1 MKKIISILLVIM
13 ITSFYL
19 KAQNTEKKLDSIRL
33 DMRKHL
39 ENKNVDSLSLVIKNF
54 RHFINNLDDKTFINY
69 VNKHSISDDNNIK
82 LNNKLEVSK
91 SKSQLQSLI
100 LLILSFGGF
109 IYLIRYTDKKSRNK
123 QIQKLKAASKISSY
137 ELNLRKSISE
147 TLHDDIGGSI
157 AAFKMKLIND
167 KTAEEDLNIL
177 DKIYNDVRALSRDLD
192 TQTKLHT
199 SLKNSIQ
206 DLIDEM
212 CSNFEK
218 TSLNIFPESEI
229 NTITN
234 QQFIQNTILT
244 LKELIT
250 NVINH
255 AQAKNISIDISK
267 QENNLVILVQDDG
280 IGFDFEKKEGL
291 GLKSI
296 RNRCVL
302 NDGDMFIDSNK
313 QNGTT
318 VTVNFK
324 IFS

>member
-19 KAQNTEKKLDSIRL
+19 KSQNNVKKIDSMRL

-39 ENKNVDSLSLVIKNF
+39 ENKKMDSLKLVVNNF
-54 RHFINNLDDKTFINY
+54 RNIISDLDDQTFINY
-69 VNKHSISDDNNIK
+69 VNKHSISDDKNIR
-82 LNNKLEVSK
+82 LNNKLEVSR

-100 LLILSFGGF
+100 LLVLSLGGF

-123 QIQKLKAASKISSY
+123 QIEKLKAASKISSY
-137 ELNLRKSISE
+137 ELNLRKTISE
-147 TLHDDIGGSI
+147 RLHDDIGGSL
-157 AAFKMKLIND
+157 AALKMKFFKNKNID
-167 KTAEEDLNIL
+167 DELNIL

-192 TQTKLHT
+192 TQIKFHS

-229 NTITN
+229 KKITN
-234 QQFIQNTILT
+234 QEFIQNTILT

-280 IGFDFEKKEGL
+280 VGFDFEKNEGF

-302 NDGDMFIDSNK
+302 NDGDLFIDSNK
-313 QNGTT
+313 KNGTT

-324 IFS
+324 IL

>member
-19 KAQNTEKKLDSIRL
+19 KSQNNVKKIDSMRL

-39 ENKNVDSLSLVIKNF
+39 ENKKMDSLKLVVNNF
-54 RHFINNLDDKTFINY
+54 RDIISDFDDQTFINY
-69 VNKHSISDDNNIK
+69 VNKHSISDDKNIR
-82 LNNKLEVSK
+82 LNNKLEVSR

-100 LLILSFGGF
+100 LLVLSLGGF

-123 QIQKLKAASKISSY
+123 QIEKLKAASKISSY
-137 ELNLRKSISE
+137 ELNLRKTISE
-147 TLHDDIGGSI
+147 RLHDDIGGSL
-157 AAFKMKLIND
+157 AALKMKFFKNKNID
-167 KTAEEDLNIL
+167 DELNIL

-192 TQTKLHT
+192 TQIKFHS

-218 TSLNIFPESEI
+218 TSLNVFPESEI
-229 NTITN
+229 NTIKN
-234 QQFIQNTILT
+234 QEFIQNTILT

-255 AQAKNISIDISK
+255 AQAKNISVDVSK

-280 IGFDFEKKEGL
+280 VGFDFEKKEGF

-302 NDGDMFIDSNK
+302 NEGDLFIDSNK
-313 QNGTT
+313 KNGTT

>member
-1 MKKIISILLVIM
+1 MKKIISIILIIIINSL
-13 ITSFYL
+13 FL
-19 KAQNTEKKLDSIRL
+19 KSQNIEKKLDSIRL

-39 ENKNVDSLSLVIKNF
+39 ENKNVDSLSLAIKNF
-54 RHFINNLDDKTFINY
+54 RHFINDLDDKTFINY
-69 VNKHSISDDNNIK
+69 VNKHSISDDNNVR

-100 LLILSFGGF
+100 LLMLSFGGF

-123 QIQKLKAASKISSY
+123 QIEKLKAASKISSY
-137 ELNLRKSISE
+137 ELNLRKTISE
-147 TLHDDIGGSI
+147 RLHDDIGGSL
-157 AAFKMKLIND
+157 AALKMKLINN
-167 KTAEEDLNIL
+167 KTADDDLNIL
-177 DKIYNDVRALSRDLD
+177 DKIYNDVRTLSRDLD
-192 TQTKLHT
+192 TQIKFHT

-218 TSLNIFPESEI
+218 TSLNVFPESEI
-229 NTITN
+229 KKITN
-234 QQFIQNTILT
+234 QEFIQNTILT

-255 AQAKNISIDISK
+255 AQAKNISIDVSK

-280 IGFDFEKKEGL
+280 VGFDFEKKEGL

-302 NDGDMFIDSNK
+302 NDGDIFIDSNK
-313 QNGTT
+313 KNGTT

-324 IFS
+324 IF

>member
-19 KAQNTEKKLDSIRL
+19 KSQNNVKKIDSMRL

-39 ENKNVDSLSLVIKNF
+39 ENKKMDSLKLVVNNF
-54 RHFINNLDDKTFINY
+54 RDIISDLDDQTFINY
-69 VNKHSISDDNNIK
+69 VNKHSISDDKNIR
-82 LNNKLEVSK
+82 LNNKLEVSR

-100 LLILSFGGF
+100 LLVLSLGGF

-123 QIQKLKAASKISSY
+123 QIEKLKAASKISSY
-137 ELNLRKSISE
+137 ELNLRKTISE
-147 TLHDDIGGSI
+147 RLHDDIGGSL
-157 AAFKMKLIND
+157 AALKMKFFKNKNID
-167 KTAEEDLNIL
+167 DELNIL

-192 TQTKLHT
+192 TQIKFHS

-229 NTITN
+229 KKITN
-234 QQFIQNTILT
+234 QEFIQNTILT

-280 IGFDFEKKEGL
+280 VGFDFEKNEGF

-302 NDGDMFIDSNK
+302 NDGDLFIDSNK
-313 QNGTT
+313 KNGTT

-324 IFS
+324 IL

>member
-1 MKKIISILLVIM
+1 MKKIMPILLVIM

-19 KAQNTEKKLDSIRL
+19 KPQNSEKKIDSMRL

-39 ENKNVDSLSLVIKNF
+39 ENKKIDSLNLVVNNF
-54 RHFINNLDDKTFINY
+54 RQIIADLDDQTFINY
-69 VNKHSISDDNNIK
+69 VNQHSISDDNNIR

-100 LLILSFGGF
+100 LLIISLGGF

-123 QIQKLKAASKISSY
+123 QLEKLEAASKISSY
-137 ELNLRKSISE
+137 ELNLRKKISE
-147 TLHDDIGGSI
+147 RLHDDIGGSI
-157 AAFKMKLIND
+157 AALKMKLLND
-167 KTAEEDLNIL
+167 KTADYNLNIL
-177 DKIYNDVRALSRDLD
+177 DKIYNDVRTLSRDLD
-192 TQTKLHT
+192 TQIKFHT

-212 CSNFEK
+212 CSSFEK

-229 NTITN
+229 NKITN

-255 AQAKNISIDISK
+255 AQAKNISIDVSK
-267 QENNLVILVQDDG
+267 QEKNLVILVQDDG
-280 IGFDFEKKEGL
+280 VGLDFEKKEGF

-302 NDGDMFIDSNK
+302 NDGDLFIDSNK
-313 QNGTT
+313 KNGTT

-324 IFS
+324 ILS

>member
-1 MKKIISILLVIM
+1 MKKILSVLILII
-13 ITSFYL
+13 ITSFDL
-19 KAQNTEKKLDSIRL
+19 KPQNIEKKLDSIRL

-39 ENKNVDSLSLVIKNF
+39 ENKNVDSSSLVIKNF
-54 RHFINNLDDKTFINY
+54 RHFINDLDDQTFINY
-69 VNKHSISDDNNIK
+69 VNKHSISDDNNIR
-82 LNNKLEVSK
+82 LNNKLEVSR

-100 LLILSFGGF
+100 LLIISLGSF
-109 IYLIRYTDKKSRNK
+109 IYLIRYTDKKSRKK
-123 QIQKLKAASKISSY
+123 QIEKLKAASKISSY
-137 ELNLRKSISE
+137 ELNLKKSISE
-147 TLHDDIGGSI
+147 RLHDDIGGSI
-157 AAFKMKLIND
+157 AALKMKLIND
-167 KTAEEDLNIL
+167 KTTNDSINIL
-177 DKIYNDVRALSRDLD
+177 DKIYNDVRTLSRDLD
-192 TQTKLHT
+192 TQTKFHT

-212 CSNFEK
+212 CSSFEK
-218 TSLNIFPESEI
+218 ISLNIFPESEI
-229 NTITN
+229 KKITN
-234 QQFIQNTILT
+234 QEFIQNTILT

-255 AQAKNISIDISK
+255 AQAKNISIDVSK

-280 IGFDFEKKEGL
+280 VGFDFEKKEGF

-302 NDGDMFIDSNK
+302 NEGDLFIDSNK
-313 QNGTT
+313 KNGTT

>member
-1 MKKIISILLVIM
+1 IISILLVIM

-19 KAQNTEKKLDSIRL
+19 KSQNNVKKIDSMRL

-39 ENKNVDSLSLVIKNF
+39 ENKKMDSLKLVVNNF
-54 RHFINNLDDKTFINY
+54 RNIISDLDDQTFINY
-69 VNKHSISDDNNIK
+69 VNKHSISDDKNIR
-82 LNNKLEVSK
+82 LNNKLEVSR

-100 LLILSFGGF
+100 LLVLSLGGF

-123 QIQKLKAASKISSY
+123 QIEKLKAASKISSY
-137 ELNLRKSISE
+137 ELNLRKTISE
-147 TLHDDIGGSI
+147 RLHDDIGGSL
-157 AAFKMKLIND
+157 AALKMKFFKNKNID
-167 KTAEEDLNIL
+167 DELNIL

-192 TQTKLHT
+192 TQIKFHS

-229 NTITN
+229 KKITN
-234 QQFIQNTILT
+234 QEFIQNTILT

-280 IGFDFEKKEGL
+280 VGFDFEKNEGF

-302 NDGDMFIDSNK
+302 NDGDLFIDSNK
-313 QNGTT
+313 KNGTT

-324 IFS
+324 IL

>member
-1 MKKIISILLVIM
+1 M

-19 KAQNTEKKLDSIRL
+19 KPQNAEKKIDSIRL

-39 ENKNVDSLSLVIKNF
+39 ENKKIDSLNLVVNNF
-54 RHFINNLDDKTFINY
+54 RQIIADLDDQTFINY
-69 VNKHSISDDNNIK
+69 VNQHSISDDNNIR

-100 LLILSFGGF
+100 LLMLCFGGF
-109 IYLIRYTDKKSRNK
+109 IYLIRYTDQKSRNK
-123 QIQKLKAASKISSY
+123 HIEKLKAASKISSY
-137 ELNLRKSISE
+137 ELNLKKSISE
-147 TLHDDIGGSI
+147 RLHDDIGGSI
-157 AAFKMKLIND
+157 AALKMKLLND
-167 KTAEEDLNIL
+167 KTADYNLNIL
-177 DKIYNDVRALSRDLD
+177 DKIYNDVRTLSRDLD
-192 TQTKLHT
+192 TQIKVHT

-212 CSNFEK
+212 CSSFEK

-229 NTITN
+229 NKITN

-255 AQAKNISIDISK
+255 AQAKNISIDVSK
-267 QENNLVILVQDDG
+267 QEKNLVILVQDDG
-280 IGFDFEKKEGL
+280 VGLDFEKKEGF

-302 NDGDMFIDSNK
+302 NDGDLFIDSNK
-313 QNGTT
+313 KNGTT

-324 IFS
+324 ILS

>member
-1 MKKIISILLVIM
+1 M

-19 KAQNTEKKLDSIRL
+19 KSQNNVKKIDSMRL

-39 ENKNVDSLSLVIKNF
+39 ENKKMDSLKLVVNNF
-54 RHFINNLDDKTFINY
+54 RDIISDLDDQTFINY
-69 VNKHSISDDNNIK
+69 VNKHSISDDKNIR
-82 LNNKLEVSK
+82 LNNKLEVSR

-100 LLILSFGGF
+100 LLVLSLGGF

-123 QIQKLKAASKISSY
+123 QIEKLKAASKISSY
-137 ELNLRKSISE
+137 ELNLRKTISE
-147 TLHDDIGGSI
+147 RLHDDIGGSL
-157 AAFKMKLIND
+157 AALKMKFFKNKNID
-167 KTAEEDLNIL
+167 DELNIL

-192 TQTKLHT
+192 TQIKFHS

-229 NTITN
+229 KKITN
-234 QQFIQNTILT
+234 QEFIQNTILT

-280 IGFDFEKKEGL
+280 VGFDFEKNEGF

-302 NDGDMFIDSNK
+302 NDGDLFIDSNK
-313 QNGTT
+313 KNGTT

-324 IFS
+324 IL

>member
-19 KAQNTEKKLDSIRL
+19 KSQNKEKKIDSMRL

-39 ENKNVDSLSLVIKNF
+39 ENKKIDSLNLVVNNF
-54 RHFINNLDDKTFINY
+54 RQIIADLDDQTFINY
-69 VNKHSISDDNNIK
+69 VNKHSISDDNNIR

-100 LLILSFGGF
+100 LLILCFGGF

-123 QIQKLKAASKISSY
+123 QLEKLKAASKISSY
-137 ELNLRKSISE
+137 DLNLRKTISE
-147 TLHDDIGGSI
+147 RLHDDIGGSL
-157 AAFKMKLIND
+157 AALKMKLFKNKNTD
-167 KTAEEDLNIL
+167 DELKDL
-177 DKIYNDVRALSRDLD
+177 DKIYNDVRLLSRDLD
-192 TQTKLHT
+192 THNKLHQ

-206 DLIDEM
+206 NLTDEM
-212 CSNFEK
+212 CSSFEK
-218 TSLNIFPESEI
+218 ISLNIFPESEI
-229 NTITN
+229 KKITN
-234 QQFIQNTILT
+234 QEFIQNTILT

-313 QNGTT
+313 QSGTT

>member
-19 KAQNTEKKLDSIRL
+19 KSQNNVKKIDSMRL
-33 DMRKHL
+33 DMSKHL
-39 ENKNVDSLSLVIKNF
+39 ENKKMDSLKLVVNNF
-54 RHFINNLDDKTFINY
+54 RDIISDLDDQTFINY
-69 VNKHSISDDNNIK
+69 VNKHSISDDKNIR
-82 LNNKLEVSK
+82 LNNKLEVSR

-100 LLILSFGGF
+100 LLVLSLGGF

-123 QIQKLKAASKISSY
+123 QIEKLKAASKISSY
-137 ELNLRKSISE
+137 ELNLRKTISE
-147 TLHDDIGGSI
+147 RLHDDIGGSL
-157 AAFKMKLIND
+157 AALKMKFFKNKNID
-167 KTAEEDLNIL
+167 DELNIL

-192 TQTKLHT
+192 TQIKFHS

-229 NTITN
+229 KKITN
-234 QQFIQNTILT
+234 QEFIQNTILT

-280 IGFDFEKKEGL
+280 VGFDFEKNEGF

-302 NDGDMFIDSNK
+302 NDGDLFIDSNK
-313 QNGTT
+313 KNGTT

-324 IFS
+324 IL

>member
-1 MKKIISILLVIM
+1 MKKIISILLLIM

-19 KAQNTEKKLDSIRL
+19 KSQNAENEIDSMRL

-39 ENKNVDSLSLVIKNF
+39 ENKKIDSLNLVVNNF
-54 RHFINNLDDKTFINY
+54 RQIIADLDDQTFINY
-69 VNKHSISDDNNIK
+69 VNQHSISDDNNIR
-82 LNNKLEVSK
+82 LNNKLEVSR

-100 LLILSFGGF
+100 LLIISLGGF

-123 QIQKLKAASKISSY
+123 QLEKLKAASKISSY
-137 ELNLRKSISE
+137 ELNLRKTISE
-147 TLHDDIGGSI
+147 RLHDDIGGSI
-157 AAFKMKLIND
+157 AALKMKLLND
-167 KTAEEDLNIL
+167 KTADYNLNIL
-177 DKIYNDVRALSRDLD
+177 DKIYNDVRTLSRDLE
-192 TQTKLHT
+192 TQIKFHT

-212 CSNFEK
+212 CSSFEK

-229 NTITN
+229 NKITN

-255 AQAKNISIDISK
+255 AQAKNISIDVSK
-267 QENNLVILVQDDG
+267 QEKNLVILVQDDG
-280 IGFDFEKKEGL
+280 VGLDFEKKEGF

-302 NDGDMFIDSNK
+302 NDGDLFIDSNK
-313 QNGTT
+313 KTGTT

>member
-1 MKKIISILLVIM
+1 MKKIIGILLVIM
-13 ITSFYL
+13 ITSLYL
-19 KAQNTEKKLDSIRL
+19 KSQNTEKKIDSLRL

-39 ENKNVDSLSLVIKNF
+39 QSKNTDSLKLVVNNF
-54 RHFINNLDDKTFINY
+54 RKIIVDLNDKTFIDY
-69 VNKHSISDDNNIK
+69 VNKHTISNDNNIR
-82 LNNKLEVSK
+82 LNNRLEVSK

-123 QIQKLKAASKISSY
+123 QLQKLKAASKISSY
-137 ELNLRKSISE
+137 ELNLRKTISE
-147 TLHDDIGGSI
+147 RLHDDIGGSL
-157 AAFKMKLIND
+157 AALKMKFLKDKKAND
-167 KTAEEDLNIL
+167 DLNIL
-177 DKIYNDVRALSRDLD
+177 DKIYNDVRALSRDLN
-192 TQTKLHT
+192 TQIKFHT

-206 DLIDEM
+206 DLIEEM
-212 CSNFEK
+212 CSSFEK

-229 NTITN
+229 NRITN

-255 AQAKNISIDISK
+255 SEAKNISIDISK
-267 QENNLVILVQDDG
+267 QEKNLVILVQDDG
-280 IGFDFEKKEGL
+280 KGFEFKKNEGL
-291 GLKSI
+291 GLKLI
-296 RNRCVL
+296 RDRCIL
-302 NDGDMFIDSNK
+302 NEGDMFIDSNK
-313 QNGTT
+313 KSGTT

>member
-1 MKKIISILLVIM
+1 M

-19 KAQNTEKKLDSIRL
+19 KPQNIEKNIDSMRL

-39 ENKNVDSLSLVIKNF
+39 ENKKTDSLKLVVDNF
-54 RHFINNLDDKTFINY
+54 RQIIVDLDDQTFINY
-69 VNKHSISDDNNIK
+69 VNKHSISDDRNIR

-100 LLILSFGGF
+100 LLILSLGGF

-123 QIQKLKAASKISSY
+123 QLEKLEAASKISSY
-137 ELNLRKSISE
+137 ELNLRKTISE
-147 TLHDDIGGSI
+147 RLHDDIGGSI
-157 AAFKMKLIND
+157 AALKMKLIND
-167 KTAEEDLNIL
+167 KTADDDLNIL
-177 DKIYNDVRALSRDLD
+177 DKIYNDVRTLSRDLD
-192 TQTKLHT
+192 TQTKFHK

-212 CSNFEK
+212 CSSFEK
-218 TSLNIFPESEI
+218 ISLNIFPESEI
-229 NTITN
+229 NKITN

-250 NVINH
+250 NIINH

-267 QENNLVILVQDDG
+267 QKNNLVILVQDDG

>member
-1 MKKIISILLVIM
+1 M

-19 KAQNTEKKLDSIRL
+19 KSQNAENEIDSMRL

-39 ENKNVDSLSLVIKNF
+39 ENKKIDSLNLVVNNF
-54 RHFINNLDDKTFINY
+54 RQIIADLDDQTFINY
-69 VNKHSISDDNNIK
+69 VNQHSISDDNNIR
-82 LNNKLEVSK
+82 LNNKLEVSR

-100 LLILSFGGF
+100 LLIISLGGF

-123 QIQKLKAASKISSY
+123 QLEKLEAASKISSY
-137 ELNLRKSISE
+137 ELNLRKKISE
-147 TLHDDIGGSI
+147 RLHDDIGGSI
-157 AAFKMKLIND
+157 AALKMKLLND
-167 KTAEEDLNIL
+167 KTADYNLNIL
-177 DKIYNDVRALSRDLD
+177 DKIYNDVRTLSRDLD
-192 TQTKLHT
+192 TQIKFHT

-212 CSNFEK
+212 CSSFEK

-229 NTITN
+229 NKITN

-255 AQAKNISIDISK
+255 AQAKNISIDVSK
-267 QENNLVILVQDDG
+267 QEKNLVILVQDDG
-280 IGFDFEKKEGL
+280 VGLDFEKKEGF

-302 NDGDMFIDSNK
+302 NDGDLFIDSNK
-313 QNGTT
+313 KTGTT

>member
-19 KAQNTEKKLDSIRL
+19 IPQNAEKKIDSMRL
-33 DMRKHL
+33 DMRKYL
-39 ENKNVDSLSLVIKNF
+39 ENKKIDSLNLVVNNF
-54 RHFINNLDDKTFINY
+54 RQIIADLDDQTFINY
-69 VNKHSISDDNNIK
+69 VNKHSITDDNNIR

-100 LLILSFGGF
+100 LLMLCFVGF
-109 IYLIRYTDKKSRNK
+109 IYLIRYTDQKSRNK
-123 QIQKLKAASKISSY
+123 QLEKLKAASKISSY
-137 ELNLRKSISE
+137 DLNLRKTISE
-147 TLHDDIGGSI
+147 RLHDDIGGSI
-157 AAFKMKLIND
+157 AALKMKLLND
-167 KTAEEDLNIL
+167 KTADYNLNIL
-177 DKIYNDVRALSRDLD
+177 DKIYNDVRTLSRDLD
-192 TQTKLHT
+192 TQIKFHT

-212 CSNFEK
+212 CSSFEK

-229 NTITN
+229 NRITN

-255 AQAKNISIDISK
+255 SEAKNISIDISK
-267 QENNLVILVQDDG
+267 QEKNLVILVQDDG
-280 IGFDFEKKEGL
+280 KGFEFKKNEGL
-291 GLKSI
+291 GLKLI
-296 RNRCVL
+296 RDRCIL
-302 NDGDMFIDSNK
+302 NEGDMFIDSNK
-313 QNGTT
+313 KSGTT

>member
-1 MKKIISILLVIM
+1 M

-19 KAQNTEKKLDSIRL
+19 KSQNTKIKIDSLRL

-39 ENKNVDSLSLVIKNF
+39 ENKKMDSLKLVVSGF
-54 RHFINNLDDKTFINY
+54 RQIISDLDDQTFINY
-69 VNKHSISDDNNIK
+69 VNKHSITDDNNIR

-100 LLILSFGGF
+100 LLMLCLGGF
-109 IYLIRYTDKKSRNK
+109 IFLIRYTDKKSRNK
-123 QIQKLKAASKISSY
+123 QIEKLKAASKISSY
-137 ELNLRKSISE
+137 ELNLRKTISE
-147 TLHDDIGGSI
+147 RLHDDIGGSL
-157 AAFKMKLIND
+157 AALKMKLIND
-167 KTAEEDLNIL
+167 KTADNDLNIL
-177 DKIYNDVRALSRDLD
+177 DKIYNDVRTLSRDLD
-192 TQTKLHT
+192 TQIKFHT

-218 TSLNIFPESEI
+218 TSLNVFPESEI

-234 QQFIQNTILT
+234 QEFIQNTILT

-255 AQAKNISIDISK
+255 AQAKNISVDVSK

-280 IGFDFEKKEGL
+280 VGFDFKKKEGF

-302 NDGDMFIDSNK
+302 NEGDLYIDSNK
-313 QNGTT
+313 KNGTT